1 MSLKGS
7 AAIVTGASG
16 GIGSACARRL
26 ARDGASV
33 VLHYRARRAAAEN
46 LAAEIKGAGGTV
58 LPVQADLSDPAAPAA
73 LVAAGVEAFGRLD
86 LLVNNAA
93 VAEGAP
99 LEAID
104 AAHLRRHF
112 DTNVAAVLFA
122 SQAAAR
128 AFGAEGGA
136 IVNISSINAERPPP
150 GGAVY
155 SATKAAVE
163 AATKGLAVELGPRG
177 IRVNAVAPG
186 ATDTGMLRSVLRPGM
201 EQEIREKTL
210 LGHRLGRPEDIAA
223 VVAFLAGPDAAWIT
237 GQVLNASGGLQI

>member
-1 MSLKGS
+1 MSLKGRV
-7 AAIVTGASG
+7 AIVTGASG

-26 ARDGASV
+26 ARDGAAV
-33 VLHYRARRAAAEN
+33 VVRYHARKAAAEA
-46 LAAEIKGAGGTV
+46 LAAEIRAAEGAA
-58 LPVQADLSDPAAPAA
+58 LPLQADLSDPAAPAA
-73 LVAAGVEAFGRLD
+73 LVAAAVEAYGQLD

-93 VAEGAP
+93 VAEVAP

-104 AAHLRRHF
+104 AAHVQRHF
-112 DTNVAAVLFA
+112 AANVGAVLFA

-128 AFGAEGGA
+128 AFGEAGGA
-136 IVNISSINAERPPP
+136 IVNISSINASQPPP

-163 AATKGLAVELGPRG
+163 AITKSLAIELGPRG

-186 ATDTGMLRSVLRPGM
+186 ATDTGMLRSVLTTGA
-201 EQEIREKTL
+201 EQQIREKTL
-210 LGHRLGRPEDIAA
+210 LGGRLGTPDDIAA

-237 GQVLNASGGLQI
+237 GQVINASGGLQI